1 MPRQEQGR
9 PRASPSGY
17 RPAAG
22 FTFAARMKIL
32 VLLSRFPYPLDKGDK
47 LRAYHQLRYLAGQGH
62 TICLLALSDEAV
74 GVEALAAVRPL
85 CRGGLYLHRLGR
97 GARGRGLLRAL
108 ATAGRPLQVGYFYEK
123 AAQRLVD
130 KLLAEFR
137 PGHVYCQLIR
147 MAEYLRPHAGRVPLT
162 LDYMDV
168 FSAGM
173 ARRAATAPAWQRPV
187 LALEARRLA
196 AYEAE
201 AFGWF
206 GHHTIISDQ
215 DRQLVPHPLKEQ
227 ITLVPNGIGLDY
239 FQPQPLAAKTYD
251 LLFCG
256 NMGYHPNVDAACW
269 LAEEILPLVQ
279 RRHPAATLLVA
290 GTTPAPRVQALARR
304 PGVTVSGWLPDIR
317 TAYAQARVF
326 VAPMRVGTGLQN
338 KLLEALAM
346 QLPCVTTALANNALR
361 GAPGQHLLVA
371 DGAPALA
378 EALAGLLADEARAAR
393 LAAAGRTFVAATYD
407 WAAAT
412 AKLEN
417 LLQNTC

>member
-1 MPRQEQGR
+1 
-9 PRASPSGY
+9 
-17 RPAAG
+17 
-22 FTFAARMKIL
+22 MKIL

-47 LRAYHQLRYLAGQGH
+47 LRAYHQLRYLASQGH
-62 TICLLALSDEAV
+62 EICLLALSDEAI

-97 GARGRGLLRAL
+97 AARGQGLLRAL
-108 ATAGRPLQVGYFYEK
+108 ATAGQPLQVGYFYEK
-123 AAQRLVD
+123 TAQRLVD

-137 PGHVYCQLIR
+137 PAHVYCQLIR
-147 MAEYLRPHAGRVPLT
+147 MAEYLRPHAGRLPMT

-168 FSAGM
+168 FSTGM
-173 ARRAATAPAWQRPV
+173 ARRAATAPLWQRPV

-196 AYEAE
+196 AYEAA

-206 GHHTIISDQ
+206 GHHTVISDQ
-215 DRQLVPHPLKEQ
+215 DRQLIPHAQ
-227 ITLVPNGIGLDY
+227 NGRITLVPNGIGLDY
-239 FQPQPLAAKTYD
+239 FQPQPLASKTYD

-279 RRHPAATLLVA
+279 RQHPAATLLVA
-290 GTTPAPRVQALARR
+290 GTTPAAKVQALARR

-346 QLPCVTTALANNALR
+346 QLPCVTTPLANNALR
-361 GAPGQHLLVA
+361 GIPGQHLLVA

-378 EALAGLLADEARAAR
+378 AALAGLLADEPAAAR
-393 LAAAGRTFVAATYD
+393 LAAAGHTFVRETYD

-412 AKLEN
+412 QKLEN
-417 LLQNTC
+417 LFRNNC

>member
-1 MPRQEQGR
+1 
-9 PRASPSGY
+9 
-17 RPAAG
+17 
-22 FTFAARMKIL
+22 MKIL

-62 TICLLALSDEAV
+62 DICLLALSDEAV

-97 GARGRGLLRAL
+97 AARGRGLLRAL
-108 ATAGRPLQVGYFYEK
+108 ATAGQPLQVGYFYEK
-123 AAQRLVD
+123 TAQRLVD

-137 PGHVYCQLIR
+137 PDHVYCQLIR
-147 MAEYLRPHAGRVPLT
+147 MAEYLRPHAGRLPMT

-173 ARRAATAPAWQRPV
+173 ARRAATAPLWQRPV

-196 AYEAE
+196 AYEAA

-206 GHHTIISDQ
+206 RHRTIISDQ
-215 DRQLVPHPLKEQ
+215 DRRLVPHPQNGQ
-227 ITLVPNGIGLDY
+227 IAIVPNGIALDY

-279 RRHPAATLLVA
+279 RRHPGATLLVA

-346 QLPCVTTALANNALR
+346 QLPCVTTPLANNALR
-361 GAPGQHLLVA
+361 GTPGQHLLVA

-393 LAAAGRTFVAATYD
+393 LAAAGRTFVVATYD

-412 AKLEN
+412 GKLEN
-417 LLQNTC
+417 LLRDNC

>member
-1 MPRQEQGR
+1 
-9 PRASPSGY
+9 
-17 RPAAG
+17 
-22 FTFAARMKIL
+22 MKIL

-62 TICLLALSDEAV
+62 EICLLALSDEVV

-85 CRGGLYLHRLGR
+85 CQGGLYLHRLGKA
-97 GARGRGLLRAL
+97 ARGRGLLRAL
-108 ATAGRPLQVGYFYEK
+108 ATAGQPLQVGYFYEK
-123 AAQRLVD
+123 PAQLLLD

-137 PGHVYCQLIR
+137 PAHVYCQLIR
-147 MAEYLRPHAGRVPLT
+147 TAEYLRPHAGRLPVT

-168 FSAGM
+168 FSIGM
-173 ARRAATAPAWQRPV
+173 ARRAATAPLWQRPV

-196 AYEAE
+196 AYEAQ

-206 GHHTIISDQ
+206 RHHTVISDQ
-215 DRQLVPHPLKEQ
+215 DRQLIPHAENGR
-227 ITLVPNGIGLDY
+227 ITLVPNGIALDY

-346 QLPCVTTALANNALR
+346 QLPCVTTSLANNALR
-361 GAPGQHLLVA
+361 GTPGQHLLVA
-371 DGAPALA
+371 DDAPALA
-378 EALAGLLADEARAAR
+378 DALASLLADEPAAAR
-393 LAAAGRTFVAATYD
+393 VAAAGRTFVAATYD

-417 LLQNTC
+417 LFRDNC